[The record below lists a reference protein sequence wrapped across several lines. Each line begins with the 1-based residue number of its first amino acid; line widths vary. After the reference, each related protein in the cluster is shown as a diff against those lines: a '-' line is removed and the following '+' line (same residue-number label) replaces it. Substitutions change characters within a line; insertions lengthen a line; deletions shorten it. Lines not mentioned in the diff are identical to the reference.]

1 MKKLAALLLSAA
13 LLAGS
18 AAAVAPEEAF
28 PQVNTY
34 PGYADVEGGSWY
46 AAPARVCYEVGLMTG
61 TNTGFTPF
69 GVLTVGEVA
78 AIAARMNEAITGDP
92 IPMAT
97 PKPGETLPWYFSY
110 VKYLEDLGIDVP
122 DPTKQATRQEFVS
135 ILAAVVPEEM
145 LAPINTITTLP
156 DTQDEAVLRFYNAG
170 ILTGADAVPFAGYCQ
185 AYARWK
191 EAEQEV
197 TKLGMVYRDG
207 DRVRP
212 NPYIAIARAAF
223 AEVKSLAAEFGL
235 TPANR
240 TAIIAGALTVEKT
253 KKELDPMEQIL
264 TSTNLD
270 DVIIVEESHADEKEN

>member
-1 MKKLAALLLSAA
+1 MAKRGRKPKPTALKKLEGNPGKRPLNELEPL
-13 LLAGS
+13 
-18 AAAVAPEEAF
+18 
-28 PQVNTY
+28 PQVTMLRCPNWLE
-34 PGYADVEGGSWY
+34 PE
-46 AAPARVCYEVGLMTG
+46 ARKEW
-61 TNTGFTPF
+61 
-69 GVLTVGEVA
+69 
-78 AIAARMNEAITGDP
+78 R
-92 IPMAT
+92 
-97 PKPGETLPWYFSY
+97 
-110 VKYLEDLGIDVP
+110 
-122 DPTKQATRQEFVS
+122 R
-135 ILAAVVPEEM
+135 
-145 LAPINTITTLP
+145 LAP
-156 DTQDEAVLRFYNAG
+156 VLIGAG